1 MKKKTKM
8 IIMITAAIIAV
19 AAIAGGI
26 IYFISSRN
34 DNQPPTLTEVVES
47 RVAAYRTDLRDSY
60 ASMTDQE
67 SVAEYLNNWAENK
80 GIKSKIDDHNNVIYS
95 LPASDGYE
103 DKAPVVLV
111 TEYDHT
117 CMGNYENSIVS
128 AFTAAKNDEPHGE
141 YKVIFISRKEGS
153 LDPASALS
161 SEYFPD
167 GCQVIYLGNCTSSR
181 IATVTGGYEE
191 FLLTKDVQYTSPAY
205 DNAYTITIS
214 GLPAQSFSSLSAS
227 DPNPIKILGDL
238 LAYFKSHST
247 LFEVA
252 SFTGGTDADMLPASA
267 SVTIVVNE
275 SSLTRF
281 ENRMES
287 EMEDFYSEY
296 QDKYPGVQYTVEP
309 AQMPSRVLS
318 SQDAESL
325 VSLMYTSPC
334 GVHYKDDNGNV
345 ASIVNMGYINLDG
358 SQLVLEVSAS
368 SWDEALLSE
377 MAEIYQTTSGLSNI
391 TFEQVSQYAPFEIDE
406 SSQPFE
412 VAFRESYDQ
421 YHSTDLESVNMAEVT
436 PCGIIYEKNSNIESM
451 AAGVTE
457 RTTDNFAGAVITYMR
472 TLETA
477 D

>member
-1 MKKKTKM
+1 
-8 IIMITAAIIAV
+8 
-19 AAIAGGI
+19 
-26 IYFISSRN
+26 
-34 DNQPPTLTEVVES
+34 
-47 RVAAYRTDLRDSY
+47 
-60 ASMTDQE
+60 
-67 SVAEYLNNWAENK
+67 
-80 GIKSKIDDHNNVIYS
+80 
-95 LPASDGYE
+95 
-103 DKAPVVLV
+103 
-111 TEYDHT
+111 
-117 CMGNYENSIVS
+117 
-128 AFTAAKNDEPHGE
+128 
-141 YKVIFISRKEGS
+141 
-153 LDPASALS
+153 
-161 SEYFPD
+161 
-167 GCQVIYLGNCTSSR
+167 
-181 IATVTGGYEE
+181 
-191 FLLTKDVQYTSPAY
+191 
-205 DNAYTITIS
+205 
-214 GLPAQSFSSLSAS
+214 
-227 DPNPIKILGDL
+227 
-238 LAYFKSHST
+238 
-247 LFEVA
+247 
-252 SFTGGTDADMLPASA
+252 
-267 SVTIVVNE
+267 
-275 SSLTRF
+275 
-281 ENRMES
+281 MES
-287 EMEDFYSEY
+287 EIEDFYSEY

-436 PCGIIYEKNSNIESM
+436 PCGIIYEKNSNIEIM

-477 D
+477 E